1 VTLRRHLA
9 TLLACLLALCSALA
23 PTQASGAPEGPKR
36 ILVMLRMPPEH
47 LSARGGYAGAY
58 GDLATREAR
67 QRIAKRIA
75 ADNRLAVVDSWPMP
89 ILGVDCFVMEVADG
103 ASTEDVIA
111 RVSKDR
117 HVAWSQPLTVFRTM
131 GTQRPERSDPLFATQ
146 PSALA
151 WRLADLHRVAT
162 GRGVSVAV
170 IDSEVQADHP
180 DLNGQVATRMDFVP
194 GHASA
199 AEQHGTGIAG
209 VIAAREGNGVGIVG
223 IAPEARLL
231 ALRACWQTK
240 ADGTTLC
247 DSLSLA
253 RALQYSIDHGAQ
265 IVNMSLAGPNDQ
277 LLAKL
282 IEIAIDRGISVVAA
296 FDPSLPKGG
305 FPASQTG
312 VVAVAD
318 ETLPSLPPLVYGAPG
333 KDVPTTEPGGRWY
346 LVDGSSYAAA
356 HVSGLLALIRQ
367 RHEPIALVTEPPNR
381 AVDACA
387 SLLRTTPT
395 CDCDCSIAAAD
406 GGARGRGRR

>member
-1 VTLRRHLA
+1 MTVRRILA
-9 TLLACLLALCSALA
+9 AAGAFLLALCMALA
-23 PTQASGAPEGPKR
+23 PAHAAGAPAGRTR

-47 LSARGGYAGAY
+47 FHARGGYGGSY
-58 GDLATREAR
+58 GDSATREAR
-67 QRIAKRIA
+67 QRVAKRIA

-103 ASTEDVIA
+103 ASADEAIA

-117 HVAWSQPLTVFRTM
+117 HVAWSQPLAVFRTM
-131 GTQRPERSDPLFATQ
+131 GAVGADPLFATQ
-146 PSALA
+146 PSAAA

-170 IDSEVQADHP
+170 IDSQVQADHP
-180 DLNGQVATRMDFVP
+180 DLSGQFATRLDFVT
-194 GHASA
+194 GHASS

-223 IAPEARLL
+223 IAPDARLL
-231 ALRACWQTK
+231 ALRACWQVS
-240 ADGTTLC
+240 ADGITLC

-253 RALQYSIDHGAQ
+253 RALQYAIEHGAQ
-265 IVNMSLAGPNDQ
+265 VVNLSLAGPNDL
-277 LLAKL
+277 LLARL
-282 IEIAIDRGISVVAA
+282 IGIAIERGMSVVAA
-296 FDPSLPKGG
+296 FDPALPKGG
-305 FPASQTG
+305 FPASLTG

-318 ETLPSLPPLVYGAPG
+318 QTLPSLPPLVYGAPG

-356 HVSGLLALIRQ
+356 HVSGLLALIRE
-367 RHEPIALVTEPPNR
+367 RHEPIALVTGPPNR

-387 SLLRTTPT
+387 SLFRTTVA
-395 CDCDCSIAAAD
+395 CDCDCALAAIAPHS
-406 GGARGRGRR
+406 RGRR

>member
-1 VTLRRHLA
+1 MRRHLA
-9 TLLACLLALCSALA
+9 ALLACLLSLCAALSPA
-23 PTQASGAPEGPKR
+23 QAGSPPESRTR

-47 LSARGGYAGAY
+47 FRARGGYGGTY
-58 GDLATREAR
+58 GDSATREAR
-67 QRIAKRIA
+67 QRVAKQIA
-75 ADNRLAVVDSWPMP
+75 AANHLAVVDSWPMP
-89 ILGVDCFVMEVADG
+89 ILGVDCFVMEIADG
-103 ASTEDVIA
+103 ASADDAIA

-117 HVAWSQPLTVFRTM
+117 HVAWSQPLTMFRTM
-131 GTQRPERSDPLFATQ
+131 GTAGGEHSDPLYPTQ
-146 PSALA
+146 PSAGA

-170 IDSEVQADHP
+170 IDSQVQADHP
-180 DLNGQVATRMDFVP
+180 DLSGQFATRVDFVT
-194 GHASA
+194 GHPSA

-209 VIAAREGNGVGIVG
+209 VIAARQGNGVGIVG
-223 IAPEARLL
+223 IAPDARLL
-231 ALRACWQTK
+231 ALRACWQAS

-253 RALQYSIDHGAQ
+253 RALQYSIEHGAQ
-265 IVNMSLAGPNDQ
+265 VVNMSLAGPTDQ

-282 IEIAIDRGISVVAA
+282 IGIAVDRGMSVVAA
-296 FDPSLPKGG
+296 FDPKLPKGG
-305 FPASQTG
+305 FPASQPG

-318 ETLPSLPPLVYGAPG
+318 QTLPSLPALVYGAPG

-367 RHEPIALVTEPPNR
+367 RREPVELVTEPPNR

-387 SLLRTTPT
+387 SLVRTTPA
-395 CDCDCSIAAAD
+395 CDCTCAIA
-406 GGARGRGRR
+406 GATGGRGHR